1 MGFRMYVNTK
11 DESIEFPKFYGYA
24 DEKHVKQSWDF
35 LKQDCEYDDM
45 YIGNCYGPVKLDSK
59 SFAEFIDIYLDEY
72 CHWASVDID
81 NDNDNDWI
89 EHLRNK
95 MKEIIKSGKDVT
107 LDWY

>member
-11 DESIEFPKFYGYA
+11 NESIEFPKFYGYA
-24 DEKHVKQSWDF
+24 NEKYVKRSWDF

-59 SFAEFIDIYLDEY
+59 SFAEFIEIYMDEY
-72 CHWASVDID
+72 CHWTNID
-81 NDNDNDWI
+81 DNLIWV
-89 EHLRNK
+89 ERLRNK